1 MRTVSH
7 VWRMTMRAGLGLAVL
22 VLLLYAWS
30 PIYRFPD
37 PTPYAGA
44 QILNPYASLGGTWQ
58 RANMHAHGEA
68 WAGITNGR
76 QSDEEVVRRY
86 RLLGYTV
93 AGVSDYQRIAA
104 FHGVDTLPLYE
115 HGYNIGKNHQLAV
128 GAHAVEWFDLPLW
141 QTASNQQYVIDRI
154 RRKADL
160 VSLNHPGSRGAYD
173 ADAMSRLTGYKLIE
187 VVNGPFTAANA
198 WDAALSA
205 GRAVWAIGNDD
216 THDLDNVRR
225 SAVGWTMIDAPTAST
240 SDIVGALRA
249 GRSYAVLRTGALG
262 AANVTTLQSVQLE
275 DRTLTVRL
283 NGAPSTITFIGQNGA
298 VRRSEDGASS
308 ASYTL
313 TDADTYVRTV
323 VTSPQTIL
331 FLNPVIRWN
340 GSSLPEPAATVD
352 AALTWS
358 QRGGIAGLVVLL
370 ACRMRARRAHAARS
384 PALNTANLTR

>member
-1 MRTVSH
+1 
-7 VWRMTMRAGLGLAVL
+7 
-22 VLLLYAWS
+22 
-30 PIYRFPD
+30 
-37 PTPYAGA
+37 
-44 QILNPYASLGGTWQ
+44 
-58 RANMHAHGEA
+58 
-68 WAGITNGR
+68 
-76 QSDEEVVRRY
+76 
-86 RLLGYTV
+86 
-93 AGVSDYQRIAA
+93 
-104 FHGVDTLPLYE
+104 
-115 HGYNIGKNHQLAV
+115 
-128 GAHAVEWFDLPLW
+128 
-141 QTASNQQYVIDRI
+141 
-154 RRKADL
+154 
-160 VSLNHPGSRGAYD
+160 
-173 ADAMSRLTGYKLIE
+173 
-187 VVNGPFTAANA
+187 
-198 WDAALSA
+198 
-205 GRAVWAIGNDD
+205 
-216 THDLDNVRR
+216 
-225 SAVGWTMIDAPTAST
+225 MIDAPTEST